1 MCGPKSAAVSTVQP
15 GAHSVTVSNAGNAGS
30 WDLCVGLMVVAV
42 FGVLFVG
49 VFLTKIV
56 CVPVLLLLLLF

>member
-1 MCGPKSAAVSTVQP
+1 MQL

-30 WDLCVGLMVVAV
+30 WDLCVGVMVVDV